1 MKGARPLPLL
11 RKIDRAMNSRLLAQL
26 LLVATLWFFGP
37 LLSVAYA
44 EDGESTNESHAV
56 LAPFVEK
63 EEVLGEAVAISD
75 EQKHLI
81 LFYMG
86 VALLFLVLTT
96 AVIGLQ
102 MGMFGKQLF
111 VQHMI
116 CAGFTV
122 FLSLAHAVTAI
133 VWFFPF

>member
-1 MKGARPLPLL
+1 MKLLPSVSMLFVLL
-11 RKIDRAMNSRLLAQL
+11 TSM
-26 LLVATLWFFGP
+26 
-37 LLSVAYA
+37 LLSGLSSVAFA
-44 EDGESTNESHAV
+44 ADDGQEVNNSHSV
-56 LAPFVEK
+56 LAPFIEK
-63 EEVLGEAVAISD
+63 EEVLGDAVAIDD

-86 VALLFLVLTT
+86 MALLFLIITT

-102 MGMFGKQLF
+102 MALFGKQLF

-116 CAGFTV
+116 SAGFTV

>member
-1 MKGARPLPLL
+1 MKQILQLPAL
-11 RKIDRAMNSRLLAQL
+11 ML
-26 LLVATLWFFGP
+26 LLTS
-37 LLSVAYA
+37 LLMMGQTSSVMASDDDQSA
-44 EDGESTNESHAV
+44 NNAHSV
-56 LAPFVEK
+56 LAPFIEN
-63 EEVLGEAVAISD
+63 EQALGDAVAISD
-75 EQKHLI
+75 EEKHVI

-86 VALLFLVLTT
+86 VLLLILVIVT

-102 MGMFGKQLF
+102 MAMFGKQLF

-116 CAGFTV
+116 SAGFTV

>member
-1 MKGARPLPLL
+1 M
-11 RKIDRAMNSRLLAQL
+11 ISRFST
-26 LLVATLWFFGP
+26 LLVLMASLIVA
-37 LLSVAYA
+37 SVSLPVMAA
-44 EDGESTNESHAV
+44 GEQTGNDSHSV
-56 LAPFVEK
+56 LAPFIEQ
-63 EEVLGEAVAISD
+63 EQELGDAVAISD
-75 EQKHLI
+75 EEKHVI

-86 VALLFLVLTT
+86 MFLLFLIITT

-102 MGMFGKQLF
+102 MAMFGKQLF

-116 CAGFTV
+116 SAGFTV

>member
-1 MKGARPLPLL
+1 
-11 RKIDRAMNSRLLAQL
+11 MNSRFSKILFLLTAM
-26 LLVATLWFFGP
+26 W
-37 LLSVAYA
+37 LSGIGISSAIA
-44 EDGESTNESHAV
+44 ADETQTGNESHAV

-75 EQKHLI
+75 KQKHLI

-102 MGMFGKQLF
+102 IGMFGKQLF